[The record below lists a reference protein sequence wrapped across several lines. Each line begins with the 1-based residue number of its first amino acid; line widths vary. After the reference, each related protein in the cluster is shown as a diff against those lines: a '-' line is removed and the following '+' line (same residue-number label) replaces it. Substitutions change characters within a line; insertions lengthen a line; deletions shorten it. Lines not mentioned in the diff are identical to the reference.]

1 MTDCVPVCDSS
12 RVIFVAGQE
21 CIHSNGVETSL
32 SSVVAGEL
40 THTPCVMQYA
50 SRVVVCCVFLIERQR
65 LQLAECRQLLLDVLH
80 CESTFLTGSQAQV

>member
-1 MTDCVPVCDSS
+1 MCDGS

-21 CIHSNGVETSL
+21 CIHSNGVESSL

-50 SRVVVCCVFLIERQR
+50 SRVVVCCFFLIERQR
-65 LQLAECRQLLLDVLH
+65 LQPAERRQLLLDVLH
-80 CESTFLTGSQAQV
+80 CESTFLTGSQARV